1 VAGLLLVSLT
11 CCFEQELDSHVAGIW
26 AYYLW
31 QFLEI
36 FQGDSPLLASAKLVP
51 LIISGALAAI
61 CTGMLLSRIR
71 PAWIMVISMVCFL
84 VGNILVATCPIDQT
98 YWAQIFVCTIIIPWG
113 MDMSFPAGTIILSNS
128 VSKEH
133 QGIAASLVNTVVNYS
148 ISIGLG
154 FAGTVEVHQNNGGKT
169 TNDKLLGLRSAY
181 YMSIGLA
188 GLGVVL
194 STMYLAKGYWKDRK
208 AGKA

>member
-1 VAGLLLVSLT
+1 
-11 CCFEQELDSHVAGIW
+11 
-26 AYYLW
+26 
-31 QFLEI
+31 
-36 FQGDSPLLASAKLVP
+36 
-51 LIISGALAAI
+51 
-61 CTGMLLSRIR
+61 M
-71 PAWIMVISMVCFL
+71 MISMVCFL

-128 VSKEH
+128 VGKDH

-154 FAGTVEVHQNNGGKT
+154 FAGTVEVHQNNGGT
-169 TNDKLLGLRSAY
+169 TTEDRLLGLRSAY

-188 GLGVVL
+188 AFGVIL
-194 STMYLAKGYWKDRK
+194 SAMYVAKGYLKDRK
-208 AGKA
+208 VARA